1 MKKFKMLKVMRQI
14 LSLSAMVVVMW
25 MFCLNVHAE
34 EGKTVVALGADL
46 SAEQRAT
53 VLGLMGITE
62 EQLSTYDVVYIT
74 NSQEHQYLDSYLGSS
89 VIGSKSLSSVM
100 LKKGAKG
107 SGVNV
112 TTKNINYCTTG
123 MYRNALLT
131 AGIQDTEVI
140 VAAPAPISGTAA
152 LIGAVKAY
160 EKMEGTAISEASL
173 SSALDELITT
183 GQLAEAAENE
193 IKLTLEEPTMPTLTL
208 DPEAQEQPA
217 PPEEPQITTLD
228 ESILSPEEQKM
239 VDDFSQ
245 KIDLQNST
253 MVMQYGSAAQRKIA
267 NFSDTA
273 LNNVRTKDLGEVGD
287 QISNLVVELKG
298 FDIDEEEKK
307 GFFGRFKN
315 TSNKIIAM
323 KSRYDSAESNVN
335 KIAAALEK
343 HQVQLMKDVVMLDQ
357 LYSMNLNYHKEL
369 TMYIIAGKKKL
380 QQERAT
386 TLEQMKQ
393 KAKQTGLAE
402 DAQAANDFAQQ
413 CDSFEKKL
421 HDLELTRM
429 VSVQMSPQI
438 RLVQNNDKLMSDKI
452 QSTLVNT
459 IPLWK
464 SQMVL
469 ALGLAHSEQ
478 AVRAQKEVTDMT
490 NELLRRNADKLKMST
505 IETARETERGV
516 VDMETLRHTNLSLI
530 QTLDEVVKIQD
541 EGRAKR
547 RAAEAE
553 IGRLEGELKQKLL
566 DIHT

>member
-1 MKKFKMLKVMRQI
+1 M
-14 LSLSAMVVVMW
+14 
-25 MFCLNVHAE
+25 
-34 EGKTVVALGADL
+34 
-46 SAEQRAT
+46 
-53 VLGLMGITE
+53 
-62 EQLSTYDVVYIT
+62 
-74 NSQEHQYLDSYLGSS
+74 
-89 VIGSKSLSSVM
+89 
-100 LKKGAKG
+100 
-107 SGVNV
+107 
-112 TTKNINYCTTG
+112 
-123 MYRNALLT
+123 
-131 AGIQDTEVI
+131 
-140 VAAPAPISGTAA
+140 
-152 LIGAVKAY
+152 
-160 EKMEGTAISEASL
+160 
-173 SSALDELITT
+173 
-183 GQLAEAAENE
+183 ENE
-193 IKLTLEEPTMPTLTL
+193 IKLTLEQAPPQAPTLTL
-208 DPEAQEQPA
+208 EGAEPEQPQAQEEAKP
-217 PPEEPQITTLD
+217 TTLD

-307 GFFGRFKN
+307 GFVGRFKN